1 MRVGR
6 GSYVAS
12 SQLASKS
19 LTRSAQLDDDW
30 STVFSNTLTFVISFL
45 SFLTFLPTTLACF
58 LLLTPPHFCVF
69 FSFES
74 QCSFLHFC
82 FFPTS
87 LQSLQEDLL
96 VCTADGYLHVLH
108 WDGLGSN
115 GRKAICLTTIPF
127 SLDLQSA
134 RG

>member
-1 MRVGR
+1 M
-6 GSYVAS
+6 
-12 SQLASKS
+12 L
-19 LTRSAQLDDDW
+19 
-30 STVFSNTLTFVISFL
+30 
-45 SFLTFLPTTLACF
+45 FLPCLPSSPRF
-58 LLLTPPHFCVF
+58 LLLTSF
-69 FSFES
+69 FSPVP
-74 QCSFLHFC
+74 LINIY
-82 FFPTS
+82 FFKKLLPTS